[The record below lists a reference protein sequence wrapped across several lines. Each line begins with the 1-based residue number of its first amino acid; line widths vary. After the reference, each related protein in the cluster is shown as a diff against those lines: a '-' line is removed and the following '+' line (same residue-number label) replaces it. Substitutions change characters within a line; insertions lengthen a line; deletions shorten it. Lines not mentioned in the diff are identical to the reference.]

1 MKIRGLTIATV
12 VLGAL
17 AGTLYWSNRHKP
29 SDTTQASADTPPKI
43 LTLKDADITKIDL
56 RKKAGDSIALAKDSG
71 GKWQITSPQTLGA
84 DQSTVSSMAST
95 LSSLSSDRLVED
107 KAGDL
112 KQYGLAE
119 PALQVSITEKDNKIQ
134 RLLVGDET
142 PTNSG
147 AFARLDGDP
156 RVFTIASYTKSSI
169 DKGVNDLRDKRLLT
183 IEPDKVSR
191 VELNANKQV
200 IEFGRNKD
208 QWQILKP
215 KPLRADAFQ
224 VDELV
229 RKLADAQMEVSSDAD
244 AKKTAVAFTA
254 GTPVA
259 TAKLTTDSGTQEL
272 QVRKNKD
279 DYYAKSSVV
288 EGLYKVTGAVGQ
300 GVDKK
305 LDDFRNKKIFDFG
318 FNDPNKVEMHDGS
331 KAYFLTKGGQD
342 WWGGDGKKLDA
353 SSADSLISKL
363 RDLQASKF
371 VDSGFATPAIELTVT
386 SNDNKR
392 TEKVLISKSGDSY
405 VAKREN
411 EPSLY
416 ALDSSAVEELQKS
429 ATEIKPT
436 AAPPATKK

>member
-12 VLGAL
+12 VLAAL

-29 SDTTQASADTPPKI
+29 KETTQASADTPPKI
-43 LTLKDADITKIDL
+43 RTLKEGDITKVDL
-56 RKKAGDSIALAKDSG
+56 KKKPGDSIVLAKDSG

-84 DQSTVSSMAST
+84 DQSSVSSMVST

-107 KAGDL
+107 KASDL
-112 KQYGLAE
+112 NQYGLAE
-119 PALQVSITEKDNKIQ
+119 PALQVAITEKDNKSQ
-134 RLLVGDET
+134 KLLVGDET
-142 PTNSG
+142 PTSGG

-169 DKGVNDLRDKRLLT
+169 DKSVNDLRDKRLLT
-183 IEPDKVSR
+183 VDPDKVSR
-191 VELNANKQV
+191 VELNANKQDV
-200 IEFGRNKD
+200 EFGRNKD

-229 RKLADAQMEVSSDAD
+229 RKLSDAQMEISSDSD
-244 AKKTAVAFTA
+244 AKKTAAGFA
-254 GTPVA
+254 SGTPVA

-288 EGLYKVTGAVGQ
+288 DGVYKVTSAVGE
-300 GVDKK
+300 GVNKK
-305 LDDFRNKKIFDFG
+305 LDDFRNKKVFDFG
-318 FNDPNKVEMHDGS
+318 FNDPNKVEIHDGS

-342 WWGGDGKKLDA
+342 WWGTDGKKLDA
-353 SSADSLISKL
+353 GSVDSLVSKL
-363 RDLQASKF
+363 RDLQASKC
-371 VDSGFATPAIELTVT
+371 DESGFTTPVIEMTVA
-386 SNDNKR
+386 SNDSKR
-392 TEKVLISKSGDSY
+392 TEKVLISKSGGSY

-429 ATEIKPT
+429 AGEIKP
-436 AAPPATKK
+436 AAAPATKK

>member
-12 VLGAL
+12 VLAAL

-29 SDTTQASADTPPKI
+29 KETTQASADTPPKI
-43 LTLKDADITKIDL
+43 LTLKEGDITKVDL
-56 RKKAGDSIALAKDSG
+56 KKKPGDSIVLAKDSG

-84 DQSTVSSMAST
+84 DQSSVSSMVST

-107 KAGDL
+107 KASDL
-112 KQYGLAE
+112 NQYGLAE
-119 PALQVSITEKDNKIQ
+119 PALQVAITEKDNKSQ
-134 RLLVGDET
+134 KLLVGDET
-142 PTNSG
+142 PTSGG

-169 DKGVNDLRDKRLLT
+169 DKSVNDLRDKRLLT
-183 IEPDKVSR
+183 VDPDKVSR
-191 VELNANKQV
+191 VELNANKQDV
-200 IEFGRNKD
+200 EFGRNKD

-229 RKLADAQMEVSSDAD
+229 RKLSDAQMEISSDSD
-244 AKKTAVAFTA
+244 AKKTAAGFA
-254 GTPVA
+254 SGTPVA

-288 EGLYKVTGAVGQ
+288 DGVYKVTSAVGE
-300 GVDKK
+300 GVNKK
-305 LDDFRNKKIFDFG
+305 LDDFRNKKVFDFG
-318 FNDPNKVEMHDGS
+318 FNDPNKVEIHDGS

-342 WWGGDGKKLDA
+342 SWGTDGKKLDA
-353 SSADSLISKL
+353 GSVDSLVSKL

-371 VDSGFATPAIELTVT
+371 VESGFTTPVIEMTVA
-386 SNDNKR
+386 SNDSKH
-392 TEKVLISKSGDSY
+392 TEKVLISKSGGSY

-429 ATEIKPT
+429 AGEIKP
-436 AAPPATKK
+436 AAAPATKK

>member
-1 MKIRGLTIATV
+1 MRIRGLTIATV
-12 VLGAL
+12 VLAAL

-29 SDTTQASADTPPKI
+29 SETTQASADTPPKI
-43 LTLKDADITKIDL
+43 LTLKESDVTRLDLKKKTGDIVLT
-56 RKKAGDSIALAKDSG
+56 KDSG
-71 GKWQITSPQTLGA
+71 GKWQITSPQTLSA
-84 DQSTVSSMAST
+84 DQSAVSSVVST

-107 KAGDL
+107 KASNL
-112 KQYGLAE
+112 SQYGLAE
-119 PALQVSITEKDNKIQ
+119 PKLEVSLTEKDNKTQ
-134 RLLVGDET
+134 KLLVGDET
-142 PTNSG
+142 PTSSG

-169 DKGVNDLRDKRLLT
+169 DKSVNDLRDKRLLA
-183 IEPDKVSR
+183 IEPDRVSR

-229 RKLADAQMEVSSDAD
+229 RKLSDAQMEVSSDTD
-244 AKKTAVAFTA
+244 AKKPAAAFTS

-288 EGLYKVTGAVGQ
+288 EGLYKVTSAVGQ

-305 LDDFRNKKIFDFG
+305 LDDFRNKKLFDFG
-318 FNDPNKVEMHDGS
+318 FNDPNKVEIHDGS

-342 WWGGDGKKLDA
+342 WWGPDGKKLDA
-353 SSADSLISKL
+353 NSADSLISKL

-371 VDSGFATPAIELTVT
+371 VDSGFTTPAIDVTVI

-392 TEKVLISKSGDSY
+392 TEKVLMSKTGNTY

-416 ALDSSAVEELQKS
+416 ELESSAVEELQKS
-429 ATEIKPT
+429 ADEIKQT
-436 AAPPATKK
+436 SAPATKK

>member
-29 SDTTQASADTPPKI
+29 DETSKASADTPPKI
-43 LTLKDADITKIDL
+43 LELKEPDITKL
-56 RKKAGDSIALAKDSG
+56 ELKKETEDIILAKNNG

-84 DQSTVSSMAST
+84 DQSAVSSMVST

-107 KAGDL
+107 KANDL
-112 KQYGLAE
+112 SQYGLAQPKLE
-119 PALQVSITEKDNKIQ
+119 VAITEKDKTKK
-134 RLLVGDET
+134 LLVGDET
-142 PTNSG
+142 PTSGG

-156 RVFTIASYTKSSI
+156 RIFTIASYTKTSI
-169 DKGVNDLRDKRLLT
+169 DKGVNDLRDKRLLS

-191 VELNANKQV
+191 VELNANKQDL
-200 IEFGRNKD
+200 EFGRNKD

-215 KPLRADAFQ
+215 KPMRADAFQ

-229 RKLADAQMEVSSDAD
+229 RKLSDAQMEISSDTD
-244 AKKTAVAFTA
+244 AKKTAAAFNS

-288 EGLYKVTGAVGQ
+288 EGLYKVTSAVGE
-300 GVDKK
+300 GVNKK
-305 LDDFRNKKIFDFG
+305 LDDFRNKKLFDFG
-318 FNDPNKVEMHDGS
+318 FNDPNKVEIHDGT
-331 KAYFLTKGGQD
+331 KTYFLTKGGQD
-342 WWGGDGKKLDA
+342 WWDGDGKKVDA
-353 SSADSLISKL
+353 GSADSVISKL

-371 VDSGFATPAIELTVT
+371 VDSGFIAPVVDVTVI

-392 TEKVLISKSGDSY
+392 TEKVLISKNGKTY

-416 ALDSSAVEELQKS
+416 ELESNAVEEFQKS
-429 ATEIKPT
+429 VGEVKP
-436 AAPPATKK
+436 AAPETKK

>member
-56 RKKAGDSIALAKDSG
+56 RKKTGDGIALAKDSG

-244 AKKTAVAFTA
+244 ARKTAVAFTA
-254 GTPVA
+254 GTPLA

-386 SNDNKR
+386 SNDSKR